1 MVPPM
6 RRGRLVRAGA
16 ELAARVACAA
26 AVTALCRT
34 AAAQPAPRI
43 VDNNYTLEVFQGP
56 VLASSR
62 LSGLAGAYSA
72 VAESVDGVSTNPAA
86 SAVRPSSST
95 EWFDWDATAS
105 LSFPGAYGGTDFANR
120 GPKGDPA
127 LVARTDS
134 FLHAVLG
141 GAISLGRFGLAAST
155 DLLEYDL
162 SDGTAGSPTVKADV
176 VRTHVDAGYG
186 LSRGQIVVGAGLR
199 GMLFQLDER
208 SAVVPIGS
216 GIRQAG
222 FAPEV
227 GVIVKPNAVPWRV
240 GATLRS
246 PLSSSLST
254 IEPGVTSTVGSFVAP
269 RNVVMPWEAEIGG
282 AWQLGPRPLNI
293 PWRDP
298 HDEERRLRAALA
310 QARSRR
316 ADERVARIAKAEPAE
331 RSALAAREAAWERAI
346 EAAEDERVHAEL
358 ERLRAARAARDAN
371 WPRQRVLL
379 LASVLV
385 TGASPSAVAIEGFF
399 AQRNERVGRS
409 VSLSPRLA
417 VESEPIADWV
427 VLRAGTYV
435 EPSRFADGHAR
446 QHFTFGGDVR
456 LGRFDAFGL
465 LGPSTAW
472 RLSAFADFAPRF
484 TNLGFGV
491 GTWH

>member
-1 MVPPM
+1 MK
-6 RRGRLVRAGA
+6 RGRLARALALGVAVGA
-16 ELAARVACAA
+16 RGSVAS
-26 AVTALCRT
+26 
-34 AAAQPAPRI
+34 AQTAPRL

-62 LSGLAGAYSA
+62 LSGLAGADNA
-72 VAESVDGVSTNPAA
+72 VAESVDGIATNPAA
-86 SAVRPSSST
+86 AAVRPSSSVA
-95 EWFDWDATAS
+95 WLDWDATAS

-134 FLHAVLG
+134 FLHAGLG
-141 GAISLGRFGLAAST
+141 GAISLGRFGVAASM

-162 SDGTAGSPTVKADV
+162 SDGTSGRPRVKADV
-176 VRTHVDAGYG
+176 LRTHLDAGYG
-186 LSRGQIVVGAGLR
+186 IARGQVVVGGGLR

-208 SAVVPIGS
+208 SAVVPTGS
-216 GIRQAG
+216 AIRQAG
-222 FAPEV
+222 AAPEL
-227 GVIVKPNAVPWRV
+227 GVVVKPYAVPWRV
-240 GATLRS
+240 GATVRA

-269 RNVVMPWEAEIGG
+269 RNVVMPWEAELGG

-293 PWRDP
+293 EWRDP
-298 HDEERRLRAALA
+298 SDDERRLRAALA
-310 QARSRR
+310 QTRAQRTEARRV
-316 ADERVARIAKAEPAE
+316 RVAQANVASRAE
-331 RSALAAREAAWERAI
+331 LAAREAHWERAVA
-346 EAAEDERVHAEL
+346 AAEDERLDAEL
-358 ERLRAARAARDAN
+358 DRLRAIRAARHAN

-399 AQRNERVGRS
+399 AQRNERAGAS
-409 VSLSPRLA
+409 VNVSPRLA
-417 VESEPIADWV
+417 VESEPVADLLV
-427 VLRAGTYV
+427 VRAGTYV
-435 EPSRFADGHAR
+435 EPSRFADGQAR
-446 QHFTFGGDVR
+446 QHFTFGSDVR
-456 LGRFDAFGL
+456 IGRFDPLGL
-465 LGPSTAW
+465 LAPNTAW